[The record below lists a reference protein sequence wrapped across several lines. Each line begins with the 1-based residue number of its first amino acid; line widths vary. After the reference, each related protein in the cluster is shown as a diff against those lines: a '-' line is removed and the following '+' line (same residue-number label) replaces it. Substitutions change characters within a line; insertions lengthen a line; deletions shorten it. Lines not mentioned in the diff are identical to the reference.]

1 VRYVF
6 GGIGSG
12 VTLPRHIKL
21 PRLSVLVYWTVPY
34 FWYGVLY
41 FAFLFADRLA
51 AGTAAAAVP
60 NAPFSIPAAYNLGM
74 ELALLTLLV
83 AASGVEVGGALFGR
97 GFRAEAVRPFVR
109 HGATFAAALQRHHR
123 RAMALTL
130 GIFVVIAVA
139 IAALAQR
146 ALPEIRTPEA
156 WSTLIAGDL
165 GYACLALGLLNALV
179 LLEMRRV
186 WAVVHEL
193 TTALLINIAG
203 GYVLSHAFGSF
214 HAVDGLLLG
223 AGYFVVSSTITVQQT
238 LKRSDYA
245 YALG

>member
-1 VRYVF
+1 
-6 GGIGSG
+6 
-12 VTLPRHIKL
+12 
-21 PRLSVLVYWTVPY
+21 
-34 FWYGVLY
+34 
-41 FAFLFADRLA
+41 
-51 AGTAAAAVP
+51 
-60 NAPFSIPAAYNLGM
+60 
-74 ELALLTLLV
+74 
-83 AASGVEVGGALFGR
+83 
-97 GFRAEAVRPFVR
+97 
-109 HGATFAAALQRHHR
+109 
-123 RAMALTL
+123 MALTL
-130 GIFVVIAVA
+130 GTFVAIAVA

-156 WSTLIAGDL
+156 WSTLVAGDL